1 MNCTEFMVELTD
13 LLDEQLDRD
22 LRNELDQHMT
32 GCDHCKVVY
41 VTTKQTIQIYRN
53 NELYDLD
60 PALRVRL
67 EAAIMQKCRES
78 GRCK

>member
-13 LLDEQLDRD
+13 LLDEQLDRE
-22 LRNELDQHMT
+22 LRLELDRHMA

-41 VTTKQTIQIYRN
+41 VTTRQTIQIYRN
-53 NELYDLD
+53 NELYDLSPD
-60 PALRVRL
+60 LRVRL
-67 EAAIMQKCRES
+67 EAAIMQLCRES

>member
-13 LLDEQLDRD
+13 FLDEQLDRE
-22 LRNELDQHMT
+22 LRLELDRHMD
-32 GCDHCKVVY
+32 GCSHCKVVY

-53 NELYDLD
+53 NQLYDLE
-60 PALRVRL
+60 PEFRGRL
-67 EAAIMQKCRES
+67 EAAIMKRCKES